1 MATTEEFDDIPGT
14 YLFDRNRSRAG
25 YHLNMFCMSMMKAEN
40 RDAFRADEEAYL
52 NRFPMTAEQHQAV
65 LDRNWLE
72 MIKLGGNIYYTSKL
86 GATDSRSFQFLAGEM
101 SGLGQEKYAEMMLEG
116 GRPVDG
122 NRSRSE
128 QK

>member
-1 MATTEEFDDIPGT
+1 
-14 YLFDRNRSRAG
+14 
-25 YHLNMFCMSMMKAEN
+25 
-40 RDAFRADEEAYL
+40 
-52 NRFPMTAEQHQAV
+52 MTAEQRQAV